1 MRNKKKVTITD
12 VAKHAGVSIT
22 TVSHVINSTA
32 SISKEVKQQVYDSIN
47 RLGYEPLKA
56 SNFRQGQ
63 RMIACFIPDLR
74 NEFYAQSVQSI
85 FDTAWKYNYGVT
97 VCDIKHLYSAKSQ
110 YLQNFIHNG
119 ISGIIFFGG
128 TMDVELQIKS
138 ISNKVPVV
146 LGDMHIPST
155 LTSHIDAVCTDNV
168 SIMISTVK
176 RLAKAGYRKIG
187 YVSEDFLLANTIDR
201 YEGFKLGLNSVGIPL
216 DSKHVYISEKLRL
229 NKVISGHDFMK
240 EVLSKHDELPEV
252 FMCTSDLI
260 AIGIISALRENSY
273 KVPSDIGIIGF
284 DDISIASYSNP
295 PLTTIAQD
303 MAQIGR
309 SCFMTLLERIE
320 NPSLSSR
327 EVMISAKFISR
338 ESLRL

>member
-1 MRNKKKVTITD
+1 MRSKKKVTMAD

-22 TVSHVINSTA
+22 TVSHVINNTA
-32 SISKEVKQQVYDSIN
+32 PISKQVRQQVYDSI
-47 RLGYEPLKA
+47 RELGYEPLKA
-56 SNFRQGQ
+56 SDFRQGQ

-138 ISNKVPVV
+138 ISNRIPVV

-155 LTSHIDAVCTDNV
+155 LTGHIDAVCTDNIN
-168 SIMISTVK
+168 IMMSTVR

-216 DSKHVYISEKLRL
+216 DSKHVYISDKLRL

-240 EVLSKHDELPEV
+240 EILASHDELPEV

-260 AIGIISALRENSY
+260 AIGIIGALRENSY

-303 MAQIGR
+303 MSQIGR
-309 SCFMTLLERIE
+309 SCFLTLLERID
-320 NPSLSSR
+320 NPNLPSR